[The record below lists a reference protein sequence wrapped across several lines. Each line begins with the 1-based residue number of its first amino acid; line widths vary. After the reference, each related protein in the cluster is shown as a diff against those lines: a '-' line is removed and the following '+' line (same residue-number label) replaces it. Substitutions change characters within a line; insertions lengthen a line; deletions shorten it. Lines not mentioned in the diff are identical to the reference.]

1 MNLYYVVTFL
11 ARSASAL
18 ALLVCL
24 ITVYGEKLPSRNR
37 FCVATKIPIE
47 LIGFEASLAQW
58 YDAFLARIHN
68 LPETLTNTH
77 TTGLR
82 YGTEQRSSYWKIIIA
97 SCSISD

>member
-1 MNLYYVVTFL
+1 MNLYYVATFL

-58 YDAFLARIHN
+58 YDAFLVAIIYLKH
-68 LPETLTNTH
+68 TLTHTH

-82 YGTEQRSSYWKIIIA
+82 YGTEQHFSYWKIIIV

>member
-1 MNLYYVVTFL
+1 MNIYYVATFL

-18 ALLVCL
+18 AILVCL

-58 YDAFLARIHN
+58 YDEYTR
-68 LPETLTNTH
+68 TH
-77 TTGLR
+77 TTTTTTYIHTNQV
-82 YGTEQRSSYWKIIIA
+82 YGMVRSSFFLT
-97 SCSISD
+97 

>member
-1 MNLYYVVTFL
+1 MNIYYVATFL

-18 ALLVCL
+18 AILVCL

-58 YDAFLARIHN
+58 YDEDYAHAHNNNNNIHTYK
-68 LPETLTNTH
+68 P
-77 TTGLR
+77 GLR
-82 YGTEQRSSYWKIIIA
+82 YGTEQLFSYLKIIIV
-97 SCSISD
+97 SCSILD